1 MFETINPFVMPL
13 SSKIVQHVYQKS
25 AHGEII
31 FYSSRDAIVFFT
43 IFCVCA
49 RKYGIRPTMLCIM
62 VDHTHQIIP
71 TNERSDLSAF
81 IHENTRLFSA
91 EFNKDAE
98 RKGSLFKRKFGS
110 AAKYGSKHI
119 RSINAYVANNPVE
132 KRICQRAE
140 EYQWNFLA
148 YCTSSHPFSEKLV
161 IRRTSNEMKKAIRI
175 VKDLRSRNMPINYTS
190 YDRIT
195 SKLSI
200 KERKQIVDY
209 IISEYNVLDY
219 TSLLSEY
226 SSYDGMLEAF
236 ANTKGAE
243 YDIKEEY
250 DKYSNRN
257 YSLIVDYLAHIGVGK
272 PKDVLKMKESAKRLL
287 ASRIMA
293 ERIAPEY
300 QVKKFLHLEL
310 G

>member
-1 MFETINPFVMPL
+1 
-13 SSKIVQHVYQKS
+13 
-25 AHGEII
+25 
-31 FYSSRDAIVFFT
+31 
-43 IFCVCA
+43 
-49 RKYGIRPTMLCIM
+49 
-62 VDHTHQIIP
+62 
-71 TNERSDLSAF
+71 
-81 IHENTRLFSA
+81 
-91 EFNKDAE
+91 
-98 RKGSLFKRKFGS
+98 
-110 AAKYGSKHI
+110 
-119 RSINAYVANNPVE
+119 
-132 KRICQRAE
+132 
-140 EYQWNFLA
+140 
-148 YCTSSHPFSEKLV
+148 
-161 IRRTSNEMKKAIRI
+161 MKKAIRI

-300 QVKKFLHLEL
+300 QVRKFLHLDL